1 MHVVVLCGPPCAG
14 KTTLARS
21 LAQPD
26 DVVLDYD
33 DIARACGSP
42 AQWRHPERWRSMAE
56 QEMQACMAHV
66 ASSTA
71 PGTAY
76 VLRLAPR
83 PSTRASLAAML
94 DATVYVVDPGQAQC
108 RAWAVGRPSGTLSAI
123 GRWYR
128 EYRPWEGDHDP
139 SELGLAGR

>member
-1 MHVVVLCGPPCAG
+1 MRVVVLCGPPCAG

-21 LAQPD
+21 LARPD

-42 AQWRHPERWRSMAE
+42 AQWRHPEPWRTMAE

-83 PSTRASLAAML
+83 PSTRASLAASL
-94 DATVYVVDPGQAQC
+94 GATVYLVDPGQAQC
-108 RAWAVGRPSGTLSAI
+108 GARAGGRPSGTLSAI
-123 GRWYR
+123 GRWYWD
-128 EYRPWEGDHDP
+128 YRCWDGDHAP
-139 SELGLAGR
+139 SELG